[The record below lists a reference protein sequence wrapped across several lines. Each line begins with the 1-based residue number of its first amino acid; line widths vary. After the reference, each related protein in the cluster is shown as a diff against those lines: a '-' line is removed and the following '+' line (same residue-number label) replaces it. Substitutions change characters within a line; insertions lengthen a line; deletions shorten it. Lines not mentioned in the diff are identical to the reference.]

1 MIEGIA
7 QLLLAIG
14 ALLLE
19 IAVWAIAGLYI
30 AVRAIGSPAHRE
42 KIRLEWHSGWKGKMS
57 LLVSG
62 AFWITVVA
70 AAGYIWLPVRSA
82 AL

>member
-7 QLLLAIG
+7 QVLLAIG

-19 IAVWAIAGLYI
+19 ITIWASVGLYV
-30 AVRAIGSPAHRE
+30 AVRAIASPAHRE

-57 LLVSG
+57 LVVSG
-62 AFWITVVA
+62 AFWVTVIGA
-70 AAGYIWLPVRSA
+70 TIYIWFPSRSA
-82 AL
+82 AA

>member
-19 IAVWAIAGLYI
+19 IAVWAVVGLYVGI
-30 AVRAIGSPAHRE
+30 RAIVSPAHRE
-42 KIRLEWHSGWKGKMS
+42 KIRVEWRSGWKGKTS
-57 LLVSG
+57 LLFSG
-62 AFWITVVA
+62 AFWVTVVVA
-70 AAGYIWLPVRSA
+70 AVYIWFPVRA
-82 AL
+82 VAV